1 MGMDETRRSKYAEI
15 AVEVL
20 DLDVRRAHDRMVADE
35 VAAKFIAV
43 ADAEQQ
49 AVASENERLCLE
61 IESLHGRLADSEKT
75 IVDLSGRVA
84 RRDTKLDTLRLQN
97 ESGRKMIRALT
108 EELMAAG
115 AKVAKVEALADEW
128 EKSGGML
135 TVIGMA
141 MRLRAAL
148 ND

>member
-84 RRDTKLDTLRLQN
+84 RRDAKL
-97 ESGRKMIRALT
+97 
-108 EELMAAG
+108 
-115 AKVAKVEALADEW
+115 AKVEAQRESLPGPFSTWGVLALSSPAA
-128 EKSGGML
+128 SGAPMPHAHCPDCLG
-135 TVIGMA
+135 TIGTH
-141 MRLRAAL
+141 RTDCPRT
-148 ND
+148 NSSSSG

>member
-49 AVASENERLCLE
+49 AVDSENERLCLE

-75 IVDLSGRVA
+75 IVDLSGRVT
-84 RRDTKLDTLRLQN
+84 RRDTKLDALRLQN
-97 ESGRKMIRALT
+97 ESGLKMIRALT
-108 EELMAAG
+108 EELMRARSDM
-115 AKVAKVEALADEW
+115 EF
-128 EKSGGML
+128 
-135 TVIGMA
+135 
-141 MRLRAAL
+141 LRADL
-148 ND
+148 RGR

>member
-49 AVASENERLCLE
+49 AVDSENERLCLE

-75 IVDLSGRVA
+75 IVDLSGRVT
-84 RRDTKLDTLRLQN
+84 RRDTKLDALRLQN
-97 ESGRKMIRALT
+97 ESGLKMIRALT
-108 EELMAAG
+108 EELMRARSDM
-115 AKVAKVEALADEW
+115 EF
-128 EKSGGML
+128 
-135 TVIGMA
+135 
-141 MRLRAAL
+141 LRADL
-148 ND
+148 RDR